1 MNDETQLQY
10 LDLQQ
15 KWERPLDLLV
25 ILAAL
30 ATIPIVI
37 LQERHFDHLAVAV
50 IDWLIWAIFLVEY
63 AFGITVVKCRKT
75 YVRRNWLGLAVVI
88 FSFPML
94 PDLLASIRLVR
105 VARIARLLR
114 VLLVT
119 GRGLHAMRSSLAGQ
133 SLIYV
138 AALTTLLTVSA
149 AALMSVIEPET
160 VHGDFGSSL
169 WWAVVTVTTVGY
181 GDIAPVTPIGR
192 ALAVVLMLSGLG
204 LLSTLAGSISA
215 YFVGSD
221 ADRGIAAIHQRLE
234 RMERLL
240 ERLNDHAG
248 PAAANPNLAAAKS
261 RQADFEGG
269 GRTEQQL

>member
-1 MNDETQLQY
+1 MNDETRPQY

-37 LQERHFDHLAVAV
+37 LQERHFDHLAVSV

-63 AFGITVVKCRKT
+63 AFGITVVKSRKT

-114 VLLVT
+114 HLAAT

-160 VHGDFGSSL
+160 VRSDFGSSL

-181 GDIAPVTPIGR
+181 SDIAPVTPIGR

-204 LLSTLAGSISA
+204 LLTTMAASISA

-221 ADRGIAAIHQRLE
+221 ADREIAAIHERLD

-240 ERLNDHAG
+240 EQLNDHASSE
-248 PAAANPNLAAAKS
+248 ASNPNLTRGEIAPS
-261 RQADFEGG
+261 
-269 GRTEQQL
+269 

>member
-1 MNDETQLQY
+1 MNDETRPQY
-10 LDLQQ
+10 LDLRR
-15 KWERPLDLLV
+15 KWERPLDFLV

-37 LQERHFDHLAVAV
+37 LQERHFDHLTVSL

-63 AFGITVVKCRKT
+63 VFGITVVQSRKT
-75 YVRRNWLGLAVVI
+75 HVRRNWLGLVVVV
-88 FSFPML
+88 FSFPLL

-105 VARIARLLR
+105 VARIVRLIR
-114 VLLVT
+114 VLAVT

-138 AALTTLLTVSA
+138 TALTTLLTISA

-160 VHGDFGSSL
+160 VSSDFGSSL
-169 WWAVVTVTTVGY
+169 WWAAVTVTTVGY

-204 LLSTLAGSISA
+204 LLSTMAASISA

-221 ADRGIAAIHQRLE
+221 ADREIVAIHKRLE

-240 ERLNDHAG
+240 EQLNDHAS
-248 PAAANPNLAAAKS
+248 PAASNPDLAAAKS

-269 GRTEQQL
+269 GRTE

>member
-1 MNDETQLQY
+1 MNDESQPQY
-10 LDLQQ
+10 LDLQR

-37 LQERHFDHLAVAV
+37 LQERNFDHLAVSL
-50 IDWLIWAIFLVEY
+50 IDWLIWAIFFVEY
-63 AFGITVVKCRKT
+63 AFGITVVKSRKT

-88 FSFPML
+88 LSFPML
-94 PDLLASIRLVR
+94 PDLLAAIRVVR

-160 VHGDFGSSL
+160 VRGNFGSSL

-192 ALAVVLMLSGLG
+192 TLAVVLMLSGLG
-204 LLSTLAGSISA
+204 LLSTLAASISA

-234 RMERLL
+234 RMERML
-240 ERLNDHAG
+240 EEVHAHVG
-248 PAAANPNLAAAKS
+248 PTGSNTNRTAAES
-261 RQADFEGG
+261 QQADFEGS
-269 GRTEQQL
+269 GRPA

>member
-1 MNDETQLQY
+1 MNDETRPQY
-10 LDLQQ
+10 LDLRR
-15 KWERPLDLLV
+15 KWEQPLDLLV

-37 LQERHFDHLAVAV
+37 LQERHFDHLAVSL
-50 IDWLIWAIFLVEY
+50 IDWLIWAIFLVDY
-63 AFGITVVKCRKT
+63 AFGITVVKSRKT
-75 YVRRNWLGLAVVI
+75 YARRNWLGLAVII

-105 VARIARLLR
+105 LARIARLIR
-114 VLLVT
+114 VLAVT
-119 GRGLHAMRSSLAGQ
+119 GRGLRAMRSSLAGQ

-138 AALTTLLTVSA
+138 AALTTLLTFSA

-160 VHGDFGSSL
+160 VRGDFGSSL

-181 GDIAPVTPIGR
+181 GDIAPVSPTGR
-192 ALAVVLMLSGLG
+192 ALAAVLMLSGLG

-221 ADRGIAAIHQRLE
+221 ADREIMAIHERLE
-234 RMERLL
+234 RMERML
-240 ERLNDHAG
+240 EQLNDHAG
-248 PAAANPNLAAAKS
+248 PAASNSNLAAAKS
-261 RQADFEGG
+261 PQADFEGG
-269 GRTEQQL
+269 GRTEPQH

>member
-1 MNDETQLQY
+1 MNNETQPQY
-10 LDLQQ
+10 LDLQR

-37 LQERHFDHLAVAV
+37 LQERNFDHLAVSV

-63 AFGITVVKCRKT
+63 TFGITVVKSRKT

-94 PDLLASIRLVR
+94 PDLLASIRVVR

-160 VHGDFGSSL
+160 VRGDFGSSL

-181 GDIAPVTPIGR
+181 GDIAPVSPIGR

-204 LLSTLAGSISA
+204 LLSTLAASISA
-215 YFVGSD
+215 YFVGSGT
-221 ADRGIAAIHQRLE
+221 DREIAAVHERLE
-234 RMERLL
+234 RMERML
-240 ERLNDHAG
+240 EQMKDHGSPTAS
-248 PAAANPNLAAAKS
+248 NPNLAAAKS
-261 RQADFEGG
+261 PQADFEGG
-269 GRTEQQL
+269 ARTE